1 MLLEIIGILIV
12 VISLVLGVINTIR
25 MSRIKKEQHTMSI
38 MDLAEF
44 QNLSD
49 DVKAFYRSFILEKWI
64 KAFNEKFNQ
73 SIEVNG
79 LNRYYV
85 ENKEKLTKLNDLY
98 LEIAKLGFK
107 SESIITKNQ
116 NMLIYNAD
124 LDKLIKEAKSR
135 KTELEAVKST

>member
-1 MLLEIIGILIV
+1 MLLEVIGIIIV
-12 VISLVLGVINTIR
+12 LSALVIGIINTIR
-25 MSRIKKEQHTMSI
+25 MNNIQKEQQEMSI

-44 QNLSD
+44 QNLSE
-49 DVKAFYRSFILEKWI
+49 DVKAFYRAFILEKWI

-85 ENKEKLTKLNDLY
+85 ENKDKLTKLNDLY
-98 LEIAKLGFK
+98 LEIAKIGFT

-124 LDKLIKEAKSR
+124 LDKLIKEAEAR
-135 KTELEAVKST
+135 KAELEAIKK

>member
-1 MLLEIIGILIV
+1 MLLEILGIIIVISALVIGI
-12 VISLVLGVINTIR
+12 INTIR
-25 MSRIKKEQHTMSI
+25 MNRIKKEQQEMSM

-44 QNLSD
+44 QNLSE
-49 DVKAFYRSFILEKWI
+49 DVKEFYRAFILEKWI
-64 KAFNEKFNQ
+64 KAFNEKVNQ

-98 LEIAKLGFK
+98 LEIAKIGFK
-107 SESIITKNQ
+107 SESLITKNQ

-124 LDKLIKEAKSR
+124 LNKLIKEAEVR
-135 KTELEAVKST
+135 KAELEAIKK

>member
-1 MLLEIIGILIV
+1 MLLEITGILIV
-12 VISLVLGVINTIR
+12 VIALVLGVINAIR
-25 MSRIKKEQHTMSI
+25 MNRIKEEQQTMSI

-49 DVKAFYRSFILEKWI
+49 DVKEFYRAFILEKWI
-64 KAFNEKFNQ
+64 KAFNEKLNQ

-79 LNRYYV
+79 LNKNYV
-85 ENKEKLTKLNDLY
+85 ENKQKLTKLNDLY

-124 LDKLIKEAKSR
+124 LDKLIKEAESR
-135 KTELEAVKST
+135 KMELEALKSA

>member
-1 MLLEIIGILIV
+1 MLLEILGIIIVISALVIGI
-12 VISLVLGVINTIR
+12 INTIR
-25 MSRIKKEQHTMSI
+25 MNRIKKEQQEMSM

-44 QNLSD
+44 QNLSE
-49 DVKAFYRSFILEKWI
+49 DVKEFYRAFILEKWI
-64 KAFNEKFNQ
+64 KAFNEKVNQ

-98 LEIAKLGFK
+98 LEIAKIGFK
-107 SESIITKNQ
+107 SESLITKNQ

-124 LDKLIKEAKSR
+124 LDKLIKEAEVR
-135 KTELEAVKST
+135 KAELEAIKK

>member
-1 MLLEIIGILIV
+1 MLLEITGILIV
-12 VISLVLGVINTIR
+12 VIALVLGVINAIR
-25 MSRIKKEQHTMSI
+25 MNRIKEEQQTMSI

-49 DVKAFYRSFILEKWI
+49 DVKEFYRAFILEKWI
-64 KAFNEKFNQ
+64 KAFNEKLNQ

-79 LNRYYV
+79 LNKYYV

-124 LDKLIKEAKSR
+124 LDKLIKEAELR
-135 KTELEAVKST
+135 KMELEAVKST